1 MKRITFS
8 LLIALVALASMN
20 CVAKKSKAT
29 VAETPAAEQATSAA
43 EEIPFEKLVDLI
55 ATSGHFDENKL
66 VEELGLKQL
75 ISTEESFADE
85 GDEGLEG
92 AVEGDVSSMY
102 YFVYAQN
109 ATAKLVEGEYGDELR
124 LTSTGPHAYGIEV
137 HLDTDNGTKL
147 YFKEKAD
154 HDAFLQCLRKSSKY
168 STFEHSGGVNE
179 YIGEGLLQ
187 DEEFLNDWYI
197 LDFHH

>member
-75 ISTEESFADE
+75 ISTEYSFAY
-85 GDEGLEG
+85 EGLEG